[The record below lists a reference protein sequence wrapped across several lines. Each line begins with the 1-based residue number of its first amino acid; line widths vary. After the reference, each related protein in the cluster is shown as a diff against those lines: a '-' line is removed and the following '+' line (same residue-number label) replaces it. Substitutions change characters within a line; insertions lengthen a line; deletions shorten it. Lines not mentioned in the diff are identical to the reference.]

1 MKANELRIGNYVYEL
16 LVKDNCFVNTEIQ
29 LHTVGEYVI
38 SSVEKGRAMPIP
50 LTEEWLLKF
59 GFIDDNKEEREKYP
73 RVFTHKSYVLNKF
86 GIVYEM
92 DKSKY
97 TLTDSIGFELGEF
110 SVFLNQCF
118 VKSIRYVHQL
128 QNLYFII
135 TGEELTL
142 KQ

>member
-1 MKANELRIGNYVYEL
+1 MKANELRIGNYVNYES
-16 LVKDNCFVNTEIQ
+16 EIKQ
-29 LHTVGEYVI
+29 ISGITSNNDVFYVGDSAPEDLGEFE
-38 SSVEKGRAMPIP
+38 SIP
-50 LTEEWLLKF
+50 LTEEWLIKF

-86 GIVYEM
+86 GIRYEM

-142 KQ
+142 SE